1 VHANPHQ
8 DHPMNLDGA
17 KMQNGPLW
25 AWARTGALI
34 LFLVTG
40 ILLLASLNA
49 AHSRQSPAFPPGA
62 LEPVKSN

>member
-1 VHANPHQ
+1 MDLKGTN
-8 DHPMNLDGA
+8 
-17 KMQNGPLW
+17 MQNGPNK

-49 AHSRQSPAFPPGA
+49 AKSQQSAGLAQSGA
-62 LEPVKSN
+62 HQLAQNQAAH

>member
-1 VHANPHQ
+1 M
-8 DHPMNLDGA
+8 DLDGS
-17 KMQNGPLW
+17 KLQSGPRW

-49 AHSRQSPAFPPGA
+49 AKSQQSSLFAPSHSIAQVEH
-62 LEPVKSN
+62 L

>member
-1 VHANPHQ
+1 M
-8 DHPMNLDGA
+8 DLEGA

-40 ILLLASLNA
+40 ILLLASLNTA
-49 AHSRQSPAFPPGA
+49 RSQHSPNFVPDGTVQVER
-62 LEPVKSN
+62 L